1 MSSMSSMSDMQRNID
16 VIDKRPFFEK
26 ALGFGLKNG
35 ILDQEKCRAMI
46 ADAAKGTVQV
56 AAFFGTSHLH
66 TDLENARQRI
76 VNLISLYLEHTY
88 NGDLQKAAESLRDNT
103 FLSHSRGG
111 NEMLKALH
119 ALPDSTVFGDTK
131 GQGLKEFQ
139 DERTLAKPFSL
150 SAYRKER
157 KAREET
163 ATVIAAALWFADD
176 MGLERAVLDFAGA
189 ETVIR
194 TALLVR
200 LGGADEFPNRLGF
213 AKLIATVR
221 SDSAGNG
228 KLKFPKQL
236 LDDVPPEYRD
246 VAGKVRREIEKHDA
260 LADPAEALDSL
271 LNLVELRYF
280 VQEGGLED
288 VDGFDALVSKEWHE
302 VTKGKEDPYSRLTVF
317 MCIATGAKPKTT
329 VSDTEARAM
338 IRQVRQHGFDSTA
351 VAAFIRNSAPFEIKD
366 NLLSLWEDEF
376 LPDAQEYLVDD
387 DDLKYARAMKF
398 LKENCNIKVK
408 QAAKEQK

>member
-1 MSSMSSMSDMQRNID
+1 MSDKHRNIE
-16 VIDKRPFFEK
+16 VVDKRPFFEK
-26 ALGFGLKNG
+26 TLGFGLKNR

-76 VNLISLYLEHTY
+76 VNLISLYLEHTFS
-88 NGDLQKAAESLRDNT
+88 GDLQKAAQSLRDNT

-119 ALPDSTVFGDTK
+119 ALPDSTVFGDAK

-150 SAYRKER
+150 NAYRKEC
-157 KAREET
+157 KAREEC
-163 ATVIAAALWFADD
+163 AAVIAAALWFAENL
-176 MGLERAVLDFAGA
+176 GLERSELEFAGA

-200 LGGADEFPNRLGF
+200 LGGGEEFPDRLGF
-213 AKLIATVR
+213 ARLVAAVR
-221 SDSAGNG
+221 GSSGAG
-228 KLKFPKQL
+228 KLKISKKL
-236 LDDVPPEYRD
+236 LDDVPLEYRG
-246 VAGKVRREIEKHDA
+246 VADKVRRDIEKQDG
-260 LADPAEALDSL
+260 LADPAVGLDSL

-280 VQEGGLED
+280 VREGGLED
-288 VDGFDALVSKEWHE
+288 VDGFDALVSKEWHK

-317 MCIATGAKPKTT
+317 MCIAVGVKPKTT
-329 VSDTEARAM
+329 VSETEARAM
-338 IRQVRQHGFDSTA
+338 VRKVRKDGFDSGA
-351 VAAFIRNSAPFEIKD
+351 VLAFIRDSAPFEIKD
-366 NLLSLWEDEF
+366 NLLSLWEEEF
-376 LPDAQEYLVDD
+376 LPDAEQYLIDD
-387 DDLKYARAMKF
+387 DDLKYMRAMKF

-408 QAAKEQK
+408 SS

>member
-1 MSSMSSMSDMQRNID
+1 MSDKHRNID
-16 VIDKRPFFEK
+16 LVDKRPFFEK
-26 ALGFGLKNG
+26 ALAFGLKSR

-76 VNLISLYLEHTY
+76 VNLISLYLEHTFS
-88 NGDLQKAAESLRDNT
+88 GDLHKAAESLRDNT

-119 ALPDSTVFGDTK
+119 GLPDSTVFGDTK

-150 SAYRKER
+150 NAYRKER
-157 KAREET
+157 KAREEC
-163 ATVIAAALWFADD
+163 AAVIAAALWFAEDLS
-176 MGLERAVLDFAGA
+176 LERSELEFAGA

-200 LGGADEFPNRLGF
+200 LGGGEEFPDRLGF
-213 AKLIATVR
+213 ARLIAAVR
-221 SDSAGNG
+221 SSG
-228 KLKFPKQL
+228 KLKISKKL

-246 VAGKVRREIEKHDA
+246 VADKVRRDIEKQDA
-260 LADPAEALDSL
+260 LTDAAVALDSL

-280 VQEGGLED
+280 VREGGLED
-288 VDGFDALVSKEWHE
+288 VDGFDALVSKEWHK
-302 VTKGKEDPYSRLTVF
+302 VTKGKEDPYSRLTIF
-317 MCIATGAKPKTT
+317 MCIASGVKPKTT
-329 VSDTEARAM
+329 VSETEARAM
-338 IRQVRQHGFDSTA
+338 IRRVREHGFDSEA
-351 VAAFIRNSAPFEIKD
+351 VSVFIRSSAPFEIKD

-376 LPDAQEYLVDD
+376 LPDAEEYLVDD
-387 DDLKYARAMKF
+387 DDLKYTRAMKF

-408 QAAKEQK
+408 SS

>member
-1 MSSMSSMSDMQRNID
+1 MSDKHRNIE
-16 VIDKRPFFEK
+16 VVDKRPFFEK
-26 ALGFGLKNG
+26 TLGFGLKNR

-76 VNLISLYLEHTY
+76 VNLISLYLEHTFS
-88 NGDLQKAAESLRDNT
+88 GDLQKAAQSLRDNT

-150 SAYRKER
+150 NAYRKEC
-157 KAREET
+157 KAREEC
-163 ATVIAAALWFADD
+163 AAVIAAALWFAEVL
-176 MGLERAVLDFAGA
+176 GLERSELEFAGA

-200 LGGADEFPNRLGF
+200 LGGGEEFPDRLGF
-213 AKLIATVR
+213 ARLVAAVR
-221 SDSAGNG
+221 GSSGAG
-228 KLKFPKQL
+228 KLKISKKL
-236 LDDVPPEYRD
+236 LDDVPLEYRG
-246 VAGKVRREIEKHDA
+246 VADKVRRDIEKQDG
-260 LADPAEALDSL
+260 LADPAVGLDSL

-280 VQEGGLED
+280 VREGGLED
-288 VDGFDALVSKEWHE
+288 VEGFDALVSKEWHK

-317 MCIATGAKPKTT
+317 MCIAVGVTPKTT
-329 VSDTEARAM
+329 VSETEARAM
-338 IRQVRQHGFDSTA
+338 VRKVRKDGFDSGA
-351 VAAFIRNSAPFEIKD
+351 VLAFIRDSAPFEIKD
-366 NLLSLWEDEF
+366 NLVSLWEEEF
-376 LPDAQEYLVDD
+376 LPEAEQYLVDD

-398 LKENCNIKVK
+398 LKENCNVKVK
-408 QAAKEQK
+408 SS

>member
-1 MSSMSSMSDMQRNID
+1 MSDKHRNID
-16 VIDKRPFFEK
+16 LVDKRPFFEK
-26 ALGFGLKNG
+26 ALAFGLKSR

-76 VNLISLYLEHTY
+76 VNLISLYLEHTFS
-88 NGDLQKAAESLRDNT
+88 GDLQKAAESLRDNT

-119 ALPDSTVFGDTK
+119 GLPDSTVFGDTK

-150 SAYRKER
+150 NAYRKER
-157 KAREET
+157 KAREEC
-163 ATVIAAALWFADD
+163 AAVIAAALWFAEDLS
-176 MGLERAVLDFAGA
+176 LERSELEFAGA

-200 LGGADEFPNRLGF
+200 LGGGEEFPDRLGF
-213 AKLIATVR
+213 ARLIAAVR
-221 SDSAGNG
+221 SSGG
-228 KLKFPKQL
+228 KLKISKKL
-236 LDDVPPEYRD
+236 LDEVPLEHRD
-246 VAGKVRREIEKHDA
+246 VADKVRRDIEKQDA
-260 LADPAEALDSL
+260 LADAGVALDSL

-280 VQEGGLED
+280 VREGGLED
-288 VDGFDALVSKEWHE
+288 VDGFDALVSKEWHK
-302 VTKGKEDPYSRLTVF
+302 VTKGKEDPYSRLTIF
-317 MCIATGAKPKTT
+317 MCIASGVKPKTT
-329 VSDTEARAM
+329 VSETEARAM
-338 IRQVRQHGFDSTA
+338 IRRVREHGFDSEA
-351 VAAFIRNSAPFEIKD
+351 VSAFIRSSAPFEIKD

-376 LPDAQEYLVDD
+376 LPDAEEYLVDD

-398 LKENCNIKVK
+398 LRENCNIKVK
-408 QAAKEQK
+408 SS

>member
-1 MSSMSSMSDMQRNID
+1 MSDKHRNIE
-16 VIDKRPFFEK
+16 VVDKRPFFEK
-26 ALGFGLKNG
+26 TLGFGLKNR

-76 VNLISLYLEHTY
+76 VNLISLYLEHTFS
-88 NGDLQKAAESLRDNT
+88 GDLQKAAQSLRDNT

-150 SAYRKER
+150 NAYRKEC
-157 KAREET
+157 KAREEC
-163 ATVIAAALWFADD
+163 AAVIAAALWFAEDL
-176 MGLERAVLDFAGA
+176 GLEHSELEFAGA

-200 LGGADEFPNRLGF
+200 LGGGEEFPDRLGF
-213 AKLIATVR
+213 ARLVAAVR
-221 SDSAGNG
+221 GSSGAG
-228 KLKFPKQL
+228 KLKISKKL
-236 LDDVPPEYRD
+236 LDDVPLEYRG
-246 VAGKVRREIEKHDA
+246 VADKVRRDIEKQDG
-260 LADPAEALDSL
+260 LADLAVGLDSL

-280 VQEGGLED
+280 VREGGLGD
-288 VDGFDALVSKEWHE
+288 VEGFDALVSKEWHK

-317 MCIATGAKPKTT
+317 MCIAVGAKPKTT
-329 VSDTEARAM
+329 VSEAEARAM
-338 IRQVRQHGFDSTA
+338 VRKVRKDGFDSGA
-351 VAAFIRNSAPFEIKD
+351 VLAFIRDSAPFEIKD
-366 NLLSLWEDEF
+366 NLLSLWEEEF
-376 LPDAQEYLVDD
+376 LPDAEQYLIDD
-387 DDLKYARAMKF
+387 DDLKYTRAMKF

-408 QAAKEQK
+408 SS

>member
-1 MSSMSSMSDMQRNID
+1 MSDNHRNID
-16 VIDKRPFFEK
+16 LIDKRPFFEK
-26 ALGFGLKNG
+26 TLAFGLKSH

-66 TDLENARQRI
+66 TDLDNARLRI
-76 VNLISLYLEHTY
+76 VNLINLYLEHTY

-119 ALPDSTVFGDTK
+119 TLPDSTVFDDTK
-131 GQGLKEFQ
+131 GQTLKEFQ
-139 DERTLAKPFSL
+139 DERTLSKPFSL
-150 SAYRKER
+150 NAYRKEC
-157 KAREET
+157 KVREEC
-163 ATVIAAALWFADD
+163 AAIIAAALWFADD
-176 MGLERAVLDFAGA
+176 MGLARSALDFVGA

-200 LGGADEFPNRLGF
+200 LGGGDEFPNRLGF
-213 AKLIATVR
+213 AQLIATVR
-221 SDSAGNG
+221 GNAANSAGGG
-228 KLKFPKQL
+228 KLKISKKL
-236 LDDVPPEYRD
+236 LDDVPTAYRD
-246 VAGKVRREIEKHDA
+246 AAERIRRDIEKHDP
-260 LADPAEALDSL
+260 LTDPVATLDAL

-280 VQEGGLED
+280 VQEGSLED
-288 VDGFDALVSKEWHE
+288 VDGFDALVSKEWHK

-317 MCIATGAKPKTT
+317 MCIAAGVKPKTT

-338 IRQVRQHGFDSTA
+338 IRQVRQHGFDSEA
-351 VAAFIRNSAPFEIKD
+351 VSAFIRKSAPFEIKD

-376 LPDAQEYLVDD
+376 LPEAQEFLIDD
-387 DDLKYARAMKF
+387 SDLKHVRALKF
-398 LKENCNIKVK
+398 LKENCNVKVK
-408 QAAKEQK
+408 AAGKLQD

>member
-1 MSSMSSMSDMQRNID
+1 MSDKHRNID
-16 VIDKRPFFEK
+16 LVDKRPFFEK
-26 ALGFGLKNG
+26 TLAFGLKSR

-76 VNLISLYLEHTY
+76 VNLISLYLEHTFS
-88 NGDLQKAAESLRDNT
+88 GDLQKAAESLRDNT

-119 ALPDSTVFGDTK
+119 GLPDSTVFGDTK

-139 DERTLAKPFSL
+139 DERTLVKPFSL
-150 SAYRKER
+150 NAYRKER
-157 KAREET
+157 KAREEC
-163 ATVIAAALWFADD
+163 AAVIAAALWFAGDL
-176 MGLERAVLDFAGA
+176 GLERSELEFAGA

-200 LGGADEFPNRLGF
+200 LGGGEEFPDRLGF
-213 AKLIATVR
+213 ARLIAAVR
-221 SDSAGNG
+221 GSSGAG
-228 KLKFPKQL
+228 KLKISKKL
-236 LDDVPPEYRD
+236 LDDVPLEYRD
-246 VAGKVRREIEKHDA
+246 VADKVRRDIEKQDA
-260 LADPAEALDSL
+260 LADAAVALDSL

-280 VQEGGLED
+280 VREGGLED
-288 VDGFDALVSKEWHE
+288 VDGFDALVSKEWHK

-317 MCIATGAKPKTT
+317 MCIASGVKPKTT
-329 VSDTEARAM
+329 VSETEARAM
-338 IRQVRQHGFDSTA
+338 IRRVREHGFDSAA
-351 VAAFIRNSAPFEIKD
+351 VSAFIRSSAPFEIKD

-376 LPDAQEYLVDD
+376 LPDVEEYLVDD
-387 DDLKYARAMKF
+387 DDLKYTRAMKF
-398 LKENCNIKVK
+398 LKENCNVKVK
-408 QAAKEQK
+408 SS

>member
-1 MSSMSSMSDMQRNID
+1 MSDKHRNID
-16 VIDKRPFFEK
+16 LVDKRPFFEK
-26 ALGFGLKNG
+26 ALAFGLKSR

-76 VNLISLYLEHTY
+76 VNLISLYLEHTFS
-88 NGDLQKAAESLRDNT
+88 GDLQKAAESLRDNT

-150 SAYRKER
+150 NAYRKER
-157 KAREET
+157 KAREEC
-163 ATVIAAALWFADD
+163 AAVIAAALWFAGDL
-176 MGLERAVLDFAGA
+176 GLARSELEFAGA

-194 TALLVR
+194 TALLMR
-200 LGGADEFPNRLGF
+200 LGGGQEFPDRLGF
-213 AKLIATVR
+213 ARLIAAVR
-221 SDSAGNG
+221 GNSAAGA
-228 KLKFPKQL
+228 KLKISKKL
-236 LDDVPPEYRD
+236 LDDVPLEYRD
-246 VAGKVRREIEKHDA
+246 VADKVRRDIEKQDA
-260 LADPAEALDSL
+260 LANAAVALDSL

-280 VQEGGLED
+280 VREGGLED
-288 VDGFDALVSKEWHE
+288 VDGFDALVSKEWHK
-302 VTKGKEDPYSRLTVF
+302 VTKGKEDPYSRLTIF
-317 MCIATGAKPKTT
+317 MCIASGVKTKTT
-329 VSDTEARAM
+329 VSETEARAM
-338 IRQVRQHGFDSTA
+338 IRRVREHGFDSAA
-351 VAAFIRNSAPFEIKD
+351 VSAFIRSSAPFEIKD

-376 LPDAQEYLVDD
+376 LPDAEQYLVDD
-387 DDLKYARAMKF
+387 DDLKYTRALKF

-408 QAAKEQK
+408 SS

>member
-1 MSSMSSMSDMQRNID
+1 MSEKQRNID

-26 ALGFGLKNG
+26 ALVFGLKNA

-76 VNLISLYLEHTY
+76 VNLISLYLEHTC
-88 NGDLQKAAESLRDNT
+88 NGDLRKAAESLRDNS

-150 SAYRKER
+150 SAYRKEC

-163 ATVIAAALWFADD
+163 AAVLATALWFADD
-176 MGLERAVLDFAGA
+176 MGLDRAALDFAGA

-194 TALLVR
+194 TALLAR
-200 LGGADEFPNRLGF
+200 LGGAEEFPGRLGF

-221 SDSAGNG
+221 SDSAGSG

-236 LDDVPPEYRD
+236 LDDVPLEYRD
-246 VAGKVRREIEKHDA
+246 IAAKVRREIEKHDA
-260 LADPAEALDSL
+260 LADPAVALDTL
-271 LNLVELRYF
+271 LNLVDLRYF

-288 VDGFDALVSKEWHE
+288 VEGFDALVSKEWHK

-317 MCIATGAKPKTT
+317 MCIATAAKPKTT
-329 VSDTEARAM
+329 VSETEARAM
-338 IRQVRQHGFDSTA
+338 IRQVRQHGFDSEA
-351 VAAFIRNSAPFEIKD
+351 VSAFIKSSAPFEIKD

-376 LPDAQEYLVDD
+376 LPDAQEYLIDE
-387 DDLKYARAMKF
+387 DDLKYTRAMKF

-408 QAAKEQK
+408 QAGKEQR